1 METPEHSPLAMRS
14 IAFVEI
20 AKGLLAL
27 AAAFGVLSL
36 RHTDLHA
43 AASAFL
49 IRHGVNPERHFGKM
63 FIDAVASAT
72 NYPAGEIAAV
82 AIAYAL
88 VRLVE
93 GYGLWRGRHWA
104 EWFAVISLGIYL
116 PLELQHFAHHATLL
130 NAVVILINIAIMIYL
145 GNCLRQEREA
155 RKKARL
161 EKGA

>member
-27 AAAFGVLSL
+27 AAACGVLSL

-49 IRHGVNPERHFGKM
+49 VRHGVNPEHHFGKM
-63 FIDAVASAT
+63 FIDAVANAT
-72 NYPAGEIAAV
+72 HYPAGEIAAV
-82 AIAYAL
+82 AFAYAL

-116 PLELQHFAHHATLL
+116 PLELQHFGHHATLL
-130 NAVVILINIAIMIYL
+130 NAVVILINITIMVYL

-161 EKGA
+161 EAGV

>member
-1 METPEHSPLAMRS
+1 MEKPEHSPLAMRS

-27 AAAFGVLSL
+27 AAACGVLSL

-49 IRHGVNPERHFGKM
+49 IRHGVSPEKHYGKM
-63 FIDAVASAT
+63 FIDAVATAT
-72 NYPAGEIAAV
+72 NYPAGQIAAV
-82 AIAYAL
+82 AFAYAL

-116 PLELQHFAHHATLL
+116 PLEMQHFWHHTSWL
-130 NAVVILINIAIMIYL
+130 NAVVILINITIIIYL
-145 GNCLRQEREA
+145 GNCLRQERQN
-155 RKKARL
+155 RKRARL
-161 EKGA
+161 KEVS